1 MNREKVKSIIHKME
15 ILLHTLKKEFHDSP
29 DYVYEEI
36 IPYIE
41 KDDVDEY
48 YSEEDDV

>member
-1 MNREKVKSIIHKME
+1 MDRDKVKSIIHKME
-15 ILLHTLKKEFHDSP
+15 ILLHTLKKEFQDSP

-41 KDDVDEY
+41 DDVDEY

>member
-1 MNREKVKSIIHKME
+1 MDREKVKGIIHKME
-15 ILLHTLKKEFHDSP
+15 TLLHVLKKEFEDSP

-41 KDDVDEY
+41 EDDVDEY